1 MQIIICCL
9 ILVLSPELLAQT
21 VPSVNALSFA
31 PPASDSSMMYLSNI
45 FGNVE
50 GVLVST
56 GSQILGQMMSILNM
70 AILSL
75 GSIVIMYT
83 LVIGTLNTAHEGE
96 FLGKHWSSIWLPVRC
111 CTGLALLVPKASGYN
126 LIQIFVMWFIVQ
138 GVGAADKV
146 WNAVLDYM
154 NEGGQLVVAKQ
165 SSASLQKI
173 SDTQGY
179 PVYQGAMTML
189 EGQVCMEALQRVIS
203 TQRALDLKSKDAGI
217 KGNCTEPVTDSLAD
231 YCNKDVP
238 DFIGSV
244 NTSDAPPI
252 TDSSGNTTYSLF
264 MPNLKTESGFYA
276 SLNGICGTLK
286 WNQLDMSTYQ
296 ATMYQ
301 YGMTSSQYDTISN
314 SRNIAVQQMYDWLSS
329 VALQMVNNDPQIND
343 SLQADTSNKASDS
356 ARDQFGFA
364 LSNIDNSIC
373 PSLSSACTAW
383 GAPNNQNPSYS
394 VLFSGNEFSNAI
406 ATYDS
411 VMAPTLNLMQ
421 DIDNQNQTS
430 NLRGFID
437 DSKSKGWLMAGSY
450 FYNMIAL
457 SGSKADI
464 PMQHDTT
471 SGLENSTVRI
481 SPNDYPAN
489 YPALQSIFNQNTKP
503 FDNIENLI
511 TGNDPHST
519 TEDPTS
525 NCGDITLGKATFN
538 PDTGYTNVNT
548 APSTRECASTVY
560 GFIGNSYFFYTPGQS
575 LPSIHF
581 ANPGAIQMV
590 TYSDT
595 IGINVS
601 CHNMKF
607 FGYPVCIKA
616 LADLLSDVINWVYK
630 WFISYLVN
638 GVTLALSEIIY
649 KPIISMGWPL
659 LQYALESLNEQSLNP
674 IVNLGSMGVNLIN
687 NIMIIYFTFIMGY
700 IMTAIEFWVFIIMTA
715 IIGMAF
721 PLIASFFALFIS
733 IGFVCAYYVPLIP
746 YMIFTFGTLSW
757 FMAVIEAM
765 IAGPILALGV
775 MSPEGEGILGKA
787 EQGMMILVNVFL
799 RPSMMIIGFVMGSVL
814 TYVFVWVL
822 TEGYNQAADYLLVG
836 NYGGPDP
843 STNAAYQA
851 GLKMNLGTFS
861 MIFGAVTYSVLYVY
875 LYQTVVEKSFELIH
889 ILPDQILRWIG
900 GHGEQYG
907 RESKEWGQ
915 GAKDKIQKM
924 EETGTKAIAEG
935 SEKAA
940 GSMGKAAE
948 VKKTKLDDKNK
959 KLDDKDKK
967 PDEEGTGE

>member
-1 MQIIICCL
+1 MMLRPQFIIILEQIMQIIICCL
-9 ILVLSPELLAQT
+9 ILVLSPELFAQT
-21 VPSVNALSFA
+21 VPSANALSFA
-31 PPASDSSMMYLSNI
+31 PPASDSSMVYLSNI

-165 SSASLQKI
+165 SSNSLQQI
-173 SDTQGY
+173 SDAKGY
-179 PVYQGAMTML
+179 PVYQGAIRML
-189 EGQVCMEALQRVIS
+189 AGQVCMEGLQRVIS
-203 TQRALDLKSKDAGI
+203 TQRDTDMKSKDKGL
-217 KGNCTEPVTDSLAD
+217 KGNCTGKVPDNLSD
-231 YCNKDVP
+231 YCNKELP

-244 NTSDAPPI
+244 NTSDAKLEVIGDVGIYTLP
-252 TDSSGNTTYSLF
+252 
-264 MPNLKTESGFYA
+264 MPNFKSLPGFYF
-276 SLNGICGTLK
+276 SLNGKCGKLRWK
-286 WNQLDMSTYQ
+286 ALNMSKYQ
-296 ATMYQ
+296 TKMEA
-301 YGMTSSQYDTISN
+301 YGMTQSQIDTMEN

-329 VALQMVNNDPQIND
+329 VAIQMVNNDPQING
-343 SLQADTSNKASDS
+343 SQQIDTSNNVSDS
-356 ARDQFGFA
+356 AIDQFGFA
-364 LSNIDNSIC
+364 LQGTEKTIC
-373 PSLSSACTAW
+373 TSLSSACTAW
-383 GAPNNQNPSYS
+383 GAPNDGSQSYP

-411 VMAPTLNLMQ
+411 VMAPTLNLIQ
-421 DIDNQNQTS
+421 DMSNQDQS
-430 NLRGFID
+430 LNLRSFID
-437 DSKSKGWLMAGSY
+437 DSKNKGWLMAGSY
-450 FYNMIAL
+450 FYNIIAL
-457 SGSKADI
+457 SGSKANV
-464 PMQHDTT
+464 PMQHDTD
-471 SGLENSTVRI
+471 SGFDQTDLKERLTNTVE
-481 SPNDYPAN
+481 PF
-489 YPALQSIFNQNTKP
+489 QSIFKDNSKP
-503 FDNIENLI
+503 LDNIENLI
-511 TGNDPHST
+511 NGTNPNA
-519 TEDPTS
+519 TEDHPS
-525 NCGDITLGKATFN
+525 NCAATLEEGRFN
-538 PDTGYTNVNT
+538 SSTGYISNPNSASPT
-548 APSTRECASTVY
+548 AMCASTVY
-560 GFIGNSYFFYTPGQS
+560 GFIWNSYFLYTPGQPM
-575 LPSIHF
+575 PSMLF

-590 TYSDT
+590 TYPGT
-595 IGINVS
+595 INLHVS

-607 FGYPVCIKA
+607 FGYPVCIQA
-616 LADLLSDVINWVYK
+616 LADLLSELINGLYQ
-630 WFISYLVN
+630 WFISYLIN
-638 GVTLALSEIIY
+638 GVTLALSEVIY

-659 LQYALESLNEQSLNP
+659 LQYALESLNQQSLNP
-674 IVNLGSMGVNLIN
+674 IVNLGSMGVNMIN
-687 NIMIIYFTFIMGY
+687 NIMIIYFTFITAY
-700 IMTAIEFWVFIIMTA
+700 IVSSIDFWPFIIITL
-715 IIGMAF
+715 IIAVGF
-721 PLIASFFALFIS
+721 PLIASFFVMFFS
-733 IGFVCAYYVPLIP
+733 IGFICAYYVPLIP

-765 IAGPILALGV
+765 VAGPILALGV
-775 MSPEGEGILGKA
+775 MTPEGEGILGKA

-822 TEGYNQAADYLLVG
+822 TEGYNRAADYLLVG
-836 NYGGPDP
+836 NDGGP
-843 STNAAYQA
+843 SASSNAAYQA

-924 EETGTKAIAEG
+924 EEEGTKAISQG
-935 SEKAA
+935 PEKA
-940 GSMGKAAE
+940 GEKISNSLGD
-948 VKKTKLDDKNK
+948 KKGKLDTTNP
-959 KLDDKDKK
+959 K
-967 PDEEGTGE
+967 PED